1 LGFPGGPNEQ
11 TQLVRRLNSN
21 AHSDRNRCDGIDS
34 TGLYAFVNKID
45 AMASIHEGNNLSR
58 EKSMRSHRLCRVAY
72 PSVGVAA
79 ISASVYAWRGEVKTL
94 SVAPS
99 STMRPCRMT

>member
-1 LGFPGGPNEQ
+1 MRIAIEIDVMASILPGFMPLSTKSMRWHRFTRATIFPGK
-11 TQLVRRLNSN
+11 
-21 AHSDRNRCDGIDS
+21 NRCDRIV
-34 TGLYAFVNKID
+34 YA
-45 AMASIHEGNNLSR
+45 G
-58 EKSMRSHRLCRVAY
+58 VAY

-79 ISASVYAWRGEVKTL
+79 ISASVYAWRGEVKTI